1 MKKIVI
7 LFAALFFVA
16 CSTPKPNSPGSNNNV
31 SKASETT
38 SATASTATSNN
49 VSSTSTRESDAA
61 AKLAAQNNSSQPDS
75 NTSDAANQAAE
86 IQKLHNESVYF
97 DYNEYSL
104 KPEFRGLIEKQA
116 ASFKNRKTSTLNL
129 EGNADERGSAA
140 YNLALGEKR
149 ATAVK
154 KVLVTLGVPA
164 SKIKVVSYGNTKPK
178 LDCHEE
184 KCWKENR
191 RVDFVFKQK

>member
-7 LFAALFFVA
+7 LFAALFIVA
-16 CSTPKPNSPGSNNNV
+16 CSTPKSNSPESN
-31 SKASETT
+31 SSLRKASETT
-38 SATASTATSNN
+38 SATSSAATSNN
-49 VSSTSTRESDAA
+49 ISSTSTKESDAA
-61 AKLAAQNNSSQPDS
+61 AKLAAQNNISQPDA
-75 NTSDAANQAAE
+75 NTSAAANQAAE
-86 IQKLHNESVYF
+86 FQKLHNESVYF

-104 KPEFRGLIEKQA
+104 KPEFRDIIEKQA

-184 KCWKENR
+184 KCWKENLTW
-191 RVDFVFKQK
+191 V

>member
-7 LFAALFFVA
+7 LFAALFIVA
-16 CSTPKPNSPGSNNNV
+16 CSTPKSDSPGSNSIV

-38 SATASTATSNN
+38 SATTSTATSNN
-49 VSSTSTRESDAA
+49 VSSTSTKESDAA
-61 AKLAAQNNSSQPDS
+61 AKLAAQNNSSHPDA
-75 NTSDAANQAAE
+75 NTSDVANQAAE

-104 KPEFRGLIEKQA
+104 KPEFRDVIEKQA
-116 ASFKNRKTSTLNL
+116 ANFKNGKKSTLNL

-154 KVLVTLGVPA
+154 KVLVTLGIPV

-191 RVDFVFKQK
+191 RVDFVFLQ

>member
-1 MKKIVI
+1 MKKIAVLI
-7 LFAALFFVA
+7 AALMFVA
-16 CSTPKPNSPGSNNNV
+16 CSTPKTNPTQSS
-31 SKASETT
+31 AS
-38 SATASTATSNN
+38 ASTPNTTAAAPSSVTPASNAPSTTPK
-49 VSSTSTRESDAA
+49 VSEETAKLTAEIQKIQPNADASA
-61 AKLAAQNNSSQPDS
+61 DAKLAA
-75 NTSDAANQAAE
+75 E
-86 IQKLHNESVYF
+86 IQRLHNESVYF

-104 KPEFRGLIEKQA
+104 KPEFRNIIEKQA
-116 ASFKNRKTSTLNL
+116 ANFKNRQKASLTL

-154 KVLVTLGVPA
+154 KVLVTLGVPV

-184 KCWKENR
+184 MCWKENR
-191 RVDFVFKQK
+191 RVDFIFTQK